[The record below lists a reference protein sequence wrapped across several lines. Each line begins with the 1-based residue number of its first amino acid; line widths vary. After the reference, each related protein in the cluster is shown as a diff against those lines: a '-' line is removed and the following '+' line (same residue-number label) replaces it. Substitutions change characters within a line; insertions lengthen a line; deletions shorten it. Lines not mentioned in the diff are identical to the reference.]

1 MRFIAILILCLA
13 ALAGCSVV
21 PAGFEGFQPVGNGS
35 SFELPHGLVAKQ
47 GDLEYALAPGRY
59 VAVGENATGTL
70 YRGPTRCVIYKH
82 LHGYMIQS
90 GGVWVPKNTQ
100 EKIKLFGYAHQDV
113 ENFKDLNAALAAQ
126 RSGASSSTTAQN
138 QEAPATGTVV
148 QVAGTS
154 GASPAQAGAAGGI
167 AGGIVSAVIA
177 ADIEKER
184 GMPLPFATLENADLK
199 QLILRSTAR

>member
-1 MRFIAILILCLA
+1 MKLIAVLAVCVA
-13 ALAGCSVV
+13 ALIGCSVV
-21 PAGFEGFQPVGNGS
+21 PAGFESFQPTGNAS
-35 SFELPHGLVAKQ
+35 SFELPNGLVAKQ

-59 VAVGENATGTL
+59 VAVSENSMGTL

-113 ENFKDLNAALAAQ
+113 ESFKDLNAALAAQ
-126 RSGASSSTTAQN
+126 RSGAPSPAASKSP
-138 QEAPATGTVV
+138 EAPATGTVV

-154 GASPAQAGAAGGI
+154 GAGTTQAGAAGGI
-167 AGGIVSAVIA
+167 AGGIVNAAIA

-184 GMPLPFATLENADLK
+184 GMPLPLATLDNADLK
-199 QLILRSTAR
+199 QLILRSIGR